1 MWKIIKNDEM
11 RDRVNTVKKKNKPK
25 NLSIAMSWSGGIRMG
40 KELSDKLN
48 IISKLLFLKL
58 NNRFI

>member
-1 MWKIIKNDEM
+1 
-11 RDRVNTVKKKNKPK
+11 
-25 NLSIAMSWSGGIRMG
+25 MSWSGGIRMG
-40 KELSDKLN
+40 EVLSDKLN

>member
-11 RDRVNTVKKKNKPK
+11 SDRVNTVKKKKPK

-40 KELSDKLN
+40 EVLSDKLN

>member
-11 RDRVNTVKKKNKPK
+11 SDRVNTVKKKKTK

-40 KELSDKLN
+40 EVLSDKLN